1 MFVIENV
8 VSFGL
13 VIFLWCKEVRIWVDY
28 YRIGFRIE
36 RIGCL
41 LLNKEG
47 GKFLVRIERIG

>member
-1 MFVIENV
+1 MFVNENV
-8 VSFGL
+8 VNFGL